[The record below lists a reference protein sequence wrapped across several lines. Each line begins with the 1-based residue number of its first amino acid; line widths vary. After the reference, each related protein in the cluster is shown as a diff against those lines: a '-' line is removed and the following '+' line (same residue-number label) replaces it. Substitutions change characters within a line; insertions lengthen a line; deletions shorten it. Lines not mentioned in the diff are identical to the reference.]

1 MRIFERLRERAR
13 SAAPEPDRR
22 GAVHGRPANAEHA
35 LLADEPG
42 KILRLL
48 PCRYTAVRELAAF
61 SRGDRTDN
69 RRDRLG
75 PVVVRSN
82 CSG

>member
-35 LLADEPG
+35 LLAD
-42 KILRLL
+42 
-48 PCRYTAVRELAAF
+48 
-61 SRGDRTDN
+61 DRAKSCACCPADT
-69 RRDRLG
+69 R
-75 PVVVRSN
+75 P
-82 CSG
+82 